1 MQQTTEREITLQDY
15 LEILKKRKF
24 VIFLSI
30 VIVTLSSVFF
40 VPSTPSFYRATAL
53 IIVEGSPYNVE
64 LMKSI
69 KNFVKTTVLAEE
81 VLRYMEFDEAREL
94 KKEGEFSKK
103 SLRSITPA
111 ALQNFLVVES
121 EEGTDIIKINALSN
135 DPKTSMNLANT
146 VANVVVEQSVKGM
159 AGGTQASLKYVE
171 RQIELLSK
179 KMEEIKRTM
188 TGISAGTKEGE
199 SINPQEA
206 REFDKVQQDYIN
218 AKLARQMA
226 EAQLKVMEDR
236 RLERNKNDNLASF
249 FAQSPELR
257 KLQEDLTTFEEKR
270 KVLLVQFTE
279 EHPKVVELQLE
290 IDRTRAAIDKEI
302 HQPLNDLKAQIAEY
316 KEKEET
322 LRKVM
327 ETRFPV
333 VAEQNNDQPVVDE
346 ATANEDVRIRQ
357 LTRELNLDEKTYNA
371 LLDEREKLRLD
382 ALLNAAKVR
391 VLRSASAPEKSEKPE
406 GPPGILIAFSLG
418 LVLGISAAFLQEN
431 VDTSLKTLDDVEYY
445 LNLPIIGVVPFI
457 RADKSRLRRKE

>member
-15 LEILKKRKF
+15 IEILKKRKF
-24 VIFLSI
+24 VIFLS
-30 VIVTLSSVFF
+30 VAIVTISSILF
-40 VPSTPSFYRATAL
+40 VPSTPSFYKATAL
-53 IIVEGSPYNVE
+53 IIVEGSPYNIE

-81 VLRYMEFDEAREL
+81 VLRYMEFEEAKEL

-103 SLRSITPA
+103 SLRGITPA
-111 ALQNFLVVES
+111 ALQNFLLVEN
-121 EEGTDIIKINALSN
+121 EEGTDVIKINALSN
-135 DPKTSMNLANT
+135 DGKTSMNLANT

-179 KMEEIKRTM
+179 KMDEIKRTM
-188 TGISAGTKEGE
+188 TGISSGTKEGE
-199 SINPQEA
+199 SVAPAEA
-206 REFDKVQQDYIN
+206 REFDKLQQDYIN

-236 RLERNKNDNLASF
+236 RGDRSKGDSLATF

-257 KLQEDLTTFEEKR
+257 KLQEELVTFEEKR

-290 IDRTRAAIDKEI
+290 IDRTREAIDKEI
-302 HQPLNDLKAQIAEY
+302 RQPLNDLKAQIAEY
-316 KEKEET
+316 KEKEDT

-327 ETRFPV
+327 ETRFPLV
-333 VAEQNNDQPVVDE
+333 TEQNKDQPVVDE
-346 ATANEDVRIRQ
+346 AAASEDVRIRQ
-357 LTRELNLDEKTYNA
+357 LSRELNLDEKTYNA

-391 VLRSASAPEKSEKPE
+391 VLRPASEPDKPEKPE
-406 GPPGILIAFSLG
+406 GPPPILIALSLG
-418 LVLGISAAFLQEN
+418 LVLGLSAAFLQEN

-457 RADKSRLRRKE
+457 RADKRRPRRGE